1 MGVPKG
7 NGYGRKYMYS
17 LIEMFALLLSV
28 GAATVVVGGAY
39 VIPKVVSFVGYRVEL
54 FIWVNRKLLG

>member
-1 MGVPKG
+1 
-7 NGYGRKYMYS
+7 MYS